1 MRLLLRTLI
10 RQSPL
15 LARQHDTIW
24 VGSVFTLGLYVR
36 DHEQTMNLLFLGTS
50 AGVPTKTRNVS
61 GVALRESQGKGWYL
75 IDCGEGTQH
84 QVLHTK
90 LSLNSLRAILIT
102 HVHGDHCYG
111 LPGLLA
117 SAAMNGRT
125 EPLTIVAPAGVKAWL
140 DATFEATQVCLPFA
154 LAFID
159 SDELPTVEF
168 ERIAVTTSRLSH
180 RAPSYAY
187 GLTETKVDAALN
199 IEKLT
204 LKGIPRGPLW
214 GQLKQ
219 GFDVEFG
226 GERLK
231 SRDFLISKHK
241 PRKVVIA
248 GDNDQPDLLS
258 EACAGAQVLV
268 HEATYTEAM
277 AEKAGDVGHSYA
289 KQVAAFA
296 ESVALPNLV
305 LTHFSPRYQPNPHA
319 SPSIEDIRKEAQ
331 RVYLG
336 SLYLARDFGE
346 YSLDKA
352 GHFAEIEGESLS
364 AR

>member
-1 MRLLLRTLI
+1 
-10 RQSPL
+10 
-15 LARQHDTIW
+15 
-24 VGSVFTLGLYVR
+24 
-36 DHEQTMNLLFLGTS
+36 MNLLFLGTS
-50 AGVPTKTRNVS
+50 AGVPTKSRNVS
-61 GVALRESQGKGWYL
+61 GVALRESKGKGWYL

-90 LSLNSLRAILIT
+90 LSLNSLNAILIT

-117 SAAMNGRT
+117 SAAMNGR
-125 EPLTIVAPAGVKAWL
+125 EAPLTIVAPAGIKAWL
-140 DATFEATQVCLPFA
+140 DATCEATQLSLPFA
-154 LAFID
+154 LEFVC
-159 SDELPTVEF
+159 SDDLPSVEF
-168 ERIAVTTSRLSH
+168 ERIAVTTYVLSH

-187 GLTETKVDAALN
+187 GFTERKVDAALDVD
-199 IEKLT
+199 KLAQ
-204 LKGIPRGPLW
+204 KGIPRGPLW

-219 GFDVEFG
+219 GVDIEFS

-231 SRDFLISKHK
+231 SRDFLIFKHK

-248 GDNDQPDLLS
+248 GDNDQPDLLT

-277 AEKAGDVGHSYA
+277 AEKAGDFGHSYA
-289 KQVAAFA
+289 KQVATFA
-296 ESVALPNLV
+296 ESVPLPNLV

-331 RVYLG
+331 SVYSG
-336 SLYLARDFGE
+336 TLYLARDFLE
-346 YSLDKA
+346 LT
-352 GHFAEIEGESLS
+352 LS
-364 AR
+364 KLGDVTEVE

>member
-1 MRLLLRTLI
+1 MKLI
-10 RQSPL
+10 
-15 LARQHDTIW
+15 
-24 VGSVFTLGLYVR
+24 
-36 DHEQTMNLLFLGTS
+36 FLGTS
-50 AGVPTKTRNVS
+50 AGVPTKQRNVS
-61 GVALRESQGKGWYL
+61 GVALRESKGKGWYL

-90 LSLNSLRAILIT
+90 LSFHSLKAIFIT

-117 SAAMNGRT
+117 SAGMGGRT
-125 EPLTIVAPAGVKAWL
+125 APLTIVAPAGIKAWL
-140 DATFEATQVCLPFA
+140 DATFDATQLCLPFA
-154 LAFID
+154 LEFIA
-159 SDELPTVEF
+159 SDNLPSLEF
-168 ERIAVTTSRLSH
+168 ENMAVATFGLSH

-187 GLTETKVDAALN
+187 GFTETKMDAALDVD
-199 IEKLT
+199 KLAQ
-204 LKGIPRGPLW
+204 KGIPRGPLW

-231 SRDFLISKHK
+231 SHEFLIFKHK

-248 GDNDQPDLLS
+248 GDNDRPDLLY

-289 KQVAAFA
+289 KLVAAFT

-305 LTHFSPRYQPNPHA
+305 LTHFSPRYQLSPHA

-331 RVYLG
+331 SVYSG
-336 SLYLARDFGE
+336 SLYLARDFSE
-346 YSLDKA
+346 YSLDKTGRFYEVA
-352 GHFAEIEGESLS
+352 GE
-364 AR
+364 

>member
-1 MRLLLRTLI
+1 
-10 RQSPL
+10 
-15 LARQHDTIW
+15 
-24 VGSVFTLGLYVR
+24 
-36 DHEQTMNLLFLGTS
+36 MNLLFLGTS
-50 AGVPTKTRNVS
+50 AGVPTKQRNVS
-61 GVALRESQGKGWYL
+61 GVALRESKGKGWYL

-90 LSLNSLRAILIT
+90 LSLNSLQTILIT
-102 HVHGDHCYG
+102 HLHGDHCYG

-117 SAAMNGRT
+117 SAAMNGR
-125 EPLTIVAPAGVKAWL
+125 EAPLTIVAPAGIKAWL
-140 DATFEATQVCLPFA
+140 DATCEATQLSLPFA
-154 LAFID
+154 WEFVC
-159 SDELPTVEF
+159 SDDLPSVEF
-168 ERIAVTTSRLSH
+168 ERIAVTTYRLSH

-187 GLTETKVDAALN
+187 GFTERKVESALDVD
-199 IEKLT
+199 KLAQ
-204 LKGIPRGPLW
+204 KGIPRGPLW
-214 GQLKQ
+214 GQFKQ
-219 GFDVEFG
+219 GFDIEFA
-226 GERLK
+226 GERLQ
-231 SRDFLISKHK
+231 SRDFLMSKHK

-258 EACAGAQVLV
+258 KACAGAQVLV

-305 LTHFSPRYQPNPHA
+305 LTHFSPRYQLNPHA

-331 RVYLG
+331 RVYSG

-346 YSLDKA
+346 FTLDKA
-352 GHFAEIEGESLS
+352 GHFAEIEDE
-364 AR
+364 

>member
-1 MRLLLRTLI
+1 
-10 RQSPL
+10 
-15 LARQHDTIW
+15 
-24 VGSVFTLGLYVR
+24 
-36 DHEQTMNLLFLGTS
+36 MNLLFLGTS
-50 AGVPTKTRNVS
+50 AGVPTKSRNVS
-61 GVALRESQGKGWYL
+61 GVALLESKGKGWYL

-90 LSLNSLRAILIT
+90 LSLNSLKAILIT

-117 SAAMNGRT
+117 SAAMNGR
-125 EPLTIVAPAGVKAWL
+125 EVPLTLVAPAGIKAWL
-140 DATFEATQVCLPFA
+140 DATCEATQLSLPFD
-154 LAFID
+154 LEFVD
-159 SDELPTVEF
+159 SDDLPSVEF
-168 ERIAVTTSRLSH
+168 ESVAVATFRLSH

-187 GLTETKVDAALN
+187 GFTERKVDAALDVD
-199 IEKLT
+199 KLAQQ
-204 LKGIPRGPLW
+204 GIPRGPLW

-219 GFDVEFG
+219 GRDIEFA

-248 GDNDQPDLLS
+248 GDNDQPDLLT
-258 EACAGAQVLV
+258 EACAEAHVLV

-289 KQVAAFA
+289 RHVAAFA
-296 ESVALPNLV
+296 ELVKLPNLV

-319 SPSIEDIRKEAQ
+319 LPSIEDIRKEALS
-331 RVYLG
+331 VYSG
-336 SLYLARDFGE
+336 ALYLAQDFLE
-346 YSLDKA
+346 FTLDKTGRLYEVA
-352 GHFAEIEGESLS
+352 GE
-364 AR
+364 